1 MFGRTL
7 TAVQIAVFIALG
19 GTVTVVFVLEFMRN
33 LQASRLTEAVSGV
46 NAIATGALAYAWQ
59 KPPSEAFPPSAP
71 LTPAEVP
78 RGNRVQAPSGTWDHL
93 TWSALGF
100 NQLPANQPPPP
111 HYFCF
116 AFDSQRSPARSTF
129 VARAHGDLDG
139 DGERS
144 TFEVHGEATAEGARM
159 LPGLYVDREVE

>member
-1 MFGRTL
+1 MLGRSFSAL
-7 TAVQIAVFIALG
+7 QLAAGIALG
-19 GTVTVVFVLEFMRN
+19 GSVLAIFIPSFLQN
-33 LQASRLTEAVSGV
+33 LQASRLTEAVRGV
-46 NAIATGALAYAWQ
+46 NAIAAGALAYAHD
-59 KPPSEAFPPSAP
+59 KPPPEAFPPSAP

-78 RGNRVQAPSGTWDHL
+78 RGDRVADPPGTWNHL
-93 TWSALGF
+93 TWAALGF
-100 NQLPANQPPPP
+100 SMPHE

-116 AFDSQRSPARSTF
+116 AFESNRGPARSTF

-144 TFEVHGEATAEGARM
+144 TFELRGEATIEGASI

>member
-7 TAVQIAVFIALG
+7 SALWVAAIIALG
-19 GTVTVVFVLEFMRN
+19 GSVMVIFVLEFLRS
-33 LQASRLTEAVSGV
+33 LQASRLTEAVAGV
-46 NAIATGALAYAWQ
+46 NAIATGAIAHAQQ
-59 KPPSEAFPPSAP
+59 KPLAEAFPPSAP
-71 LTPAEVP
+71 LTPTEVP
-78 RGNRVQAPSGTWDHL
+78 RGLRADTQPGTWDHL
-93 TWSALGF
+93 TWATLGF
-100 NQLPANQPPPP
+100 RQPDA

-116 AFDSQRSPARSTF
+116 AFDSQHSPTRATF

-144 TFEVHGEATAEGARM
+144 TFEVHGEATVEGARV